1 MLTNKYGNKAEVVNG
16 MVCGNCGSEDVYTV
30 TPYTMDV
37 IQTAVFLGCSEY
49 KVKDMCR
56 KREIP
61 HLRYGNKPQGKI
73 YFTQKALIEWLEKQ
87 ERRNWR

>member
-30 TPYTMDV
+30 TPYTMNTKQAA
-37 IQTAVFLGCSEY
+37 IFLGCSEY
-49 KVKDMCR
+49 MIRELCR
-56 KREIP
+56 RKELP
-61 HLRYGNKPQGKI
+61 HSRLGNKRQTRLL
-73 YFTQKALIEWLEKQ
+73 FTQKALIEWLEKQ